1 MCRLRSLGCA
11 CHGVSVMC
19 ARNLG
24 CVCHVTCVMSVVCV
38 MCAMCGVC
46 CACCVV
52 CYVLVA
58 MYIVWYVV
66 GGVVLC
72 LVWCVVCGVFC
83 FVSICVSS
91 QVCLLK
97 LFVERSTV
105 RWRDEPWHRF
115 MEPLAGFTGEL
126 WQRVMGPT
134 MVGFMEPTGLMGNCI
149 GWF

>member
-1 MCRLRSLGCA
+1 MCPLRSLGCV

-52 CYVLVA
+52 CYVLVV

-83 FVSICVSS
+83 FVSICMSS
-91 QVCLLK
+91 QACLLK
-97 LFVERSTV
+97 PFAKDLALAT
-105 RWRDEPWHRF
+105 WRDEL
-115 MEPLAGFTGEL
+115 MAGFMVEL
-126 WQRVMGPT
+126 WRRIT
-134 MVGFMEPTGLMGNCI
+134 VGSMAGLTAE
-149 GWF
+149 GWLA